1 MENSSAPKSIDLK
14 DTIDVTKLKSIELD
28 NLKSAV
34 IKKLLKGQTLAR
46 SVVSNLNEISHNRH
60 SSVHSKG

>member
-1 MENSSAPKSIDLK
+1 MPDPSAPKNIDLTG
-14 DTIDVTKLKSIELD
+14 TIDVTKLKSGELE

-46 SVVSNLNEISHNRH
+46 SVVSNLNDISHNRH